1 MNIEIPTYVSTLM
14 EKLNDAG
21 YECYIVGG
29 AIRSILLGLPV
40 HDYDLTTNAL
50 PEEMKQ
56 VFSKYHTIETGLQH
70 GTLTVVSEHI
80 PVEITTYRKD
90 AEYLDHRHPD
100 EVVFTTSIQDD
111 CSRRDFT
118 INAFCYNA
126 HDGLLDFFEGK
137 KDLDN
142 QLIKCI
148 GDPYQRF
155 EEDALRILRAI
166 RFASQLNFSIE
177 DTTSKAIIEK
187 KETLSYVSIE
197 RIHEEFT
204 KFLEGDGFLTLLYP
218 YRKVF
223 SIFLPELNNMNHEW
237 DILIHQLNYS
247 KPNHLVRMAILLSSS
262 CFKDSRVILNRLKY
276 SNEQKR
282 IILDMIH
289 HKDSLINSRIDIR
302 HLLNSL
308 SCDFEL
314 YLNYRESID
323 QKQYP
328 NSLEIY
334 QSILNDGD
342 CYSLKQLDVKGED
355 VIQLGYKGK
364 EISETLHYLLDS
376 VMEDKVTNNKKDLI
390 EYLNQT
396 NN

>member
-14 EKLNDAG
+14 EKLNAAG
-21 YECYIVGG
+21 YESYVVGG

-56 VFSKYHTIETGLQH
+56 VFLKYHTIETGLQH
-70 GTLTVVSEHI
+70 GTLTVMSEHI

-100 EVVFTTSIQDD
+100 EVIFTTSIQDD

-118 INAFCYNA
+118 INALCYNEE
-126 HDGLLDFFEGK
+126 DGLLDFFEGK
-137 KDLDN
+137 KDLEN
-142 QLIKCI
+142 KVIKCI
-148 GDPYQRF
+148 GDSYQRF

-166 RFASQLNFSIE
+166 RFASQLSFSIE
-177 DTTSKAIIEK
+177 DNTSKAIIDK

-223 SIFLPELNNMNHEW
+223 SIFLPELNDMNDGW
-237 DILIHQLNYS
+237 DTLINQFKKS
-247 KPNHLVRMAILLSSS
+247 DSNHIIRMAILLSSS
-262 CFKDSRVILNRLKY
+262 CFKDPRVILNRLKY
-276 SNEQKR
+276 SNDDKR
-282 IILDMIH
+282 MILDMIK
-289 HKDSLINSRIDIR
+289 HKDSPIETRIDVR
-302 HLLNSL
+302 YVLHSL
-308 SCDFEL
+308 SCDFQS
-314 YLNYRESID
+314 YFNYRESID
-323 QKQYP
+323 QTSYP
-328 NSLEIY
+328 HTLEIY
-334 QSILNDGD
+334 QSILSDND

-355 VIQLGYKGK
+355 MIALGYQGK
-364 EISETLHYLLDS
+364 EISEALHLLLNA
-376 VMEDKVTNNKKDLI
+376 VIENKVSNHKKDLI
-390 EYLNQT
+390 EYLQSNQ
-396 NN
+396 